1 MKRFLATVAL
11 LLALCM
17 SFAGCDFLPT
27 ASSSSSSSSSSESSS
42 TPDIGS
48 GTIDNIPPYAG
59 NSYVH
64 INDGIPSFT
73 ADEITTTAYEFY
85 SELDS
90 LGRCGYAEACIGK
103 ELMPTEDRGSI
114 SSVSPSGWVQASY
127 DCVDGGYLYNRCHL
141 IGFQLTGENA
151 NKKNL
156 ITGTRYLN
164 NEGMLLF
171 ENMVADYIRETNN
184 HVMYRVTPLYA
195 GSNLVASGV
204 QIEAYSVEDEG
215 DGIEFNVYF
224 YNVQPLIYINYATGE
239 SRLATEGE
247 IIVPQPTPGDSSSSE
262 DTSSS
267 EQESSSADTEEHD
280 YVLNTNTKKFHS
292 PSCSSATDMSAQNRQ
307 DYHGTRQGVL
317 DMGYEPC
324 GKCKP

>member
-1 MKRFLATVAL
+1 
-11 LLALCM
+11 M
-17 SFAGCDFLPT
+17 SFAGCDFLMT
-27 ASSSSSSSSSSESSS
+27 DTGSSSTESSSSSSSNDESQ
-42 TPDIGS
+42 IGS
-48 GTIDNIPPYAG
+48 GTIDNIPPYTG
-59 NSYVH
+59 NGYVF
-64 INDGIPSFT
+64 INENKPSFT

-103 ELMPTEDRGSI
+103 EIMPTEDRGSI
-114 SSVSPSGWVQASY
+114 SSVYPSGWKQAQY

-156 ITGTRYLN
+156 ITGTKYLN

-171 ENMVADYIRETNN
+171 ENQVADYIKETNN

-195 GSNLVASGV
+195 GNNLVASGV

-224 YNVQPLIYINYATGE
+224 YNVQPMIYINYATGD
-239 SRLATEGE
+239 SRLAEGDE
-247 IIVPQPTPGDSSSSE
+247 IISPQPDASTDE
-262 DTSSS
+262 TTSN
-267 EQESSSADTEEHD
+267 EGTESSSTENDEAQD
-280 YVLNTNTKKFHS
+280 YVLNTNTKKFHK
-292 PSCSSATDMSAQNRQ
+292 PSCSSATEMSQANRQ
-307 DYHGTRQGVL
+307 DRHDTRENIIA
-317 DMGYEPC
+317 DGYEPC
-324 GKCKP
+324 GKCHA